1 MLRIYYVPDYFK
13 EILYDYWDD
22 VNAKMREKWQD
33 YMGKKGNQRFFKN
46 WTPPN
51 VAA

>member
-1 MLRIYYVPDYFK
+1 MLRIYYAPDYFK